1 MVLTNI
7 PLFKVYMSAR
17 VRNPAIETLYSGYIT
32 QGPRVEEFE
41 KKLKEWLGVTYI
53 NTTNSGTSALQ
64 LALKVAGVEYK
75 NRVISTP
82 MTCTATNT
90 AIRAVGGQIV
100 WSDIDPT
107 TGNIDANYV
116 ESLLKK
122 EAWTSSSYK
131 ANKYRV
137 KAVMVVHWGGYPCDL
152 DAFHYLGDKYGV
164 KIIEDAAHAFGA
176 TYNGIKIGSHSDFAC
191 FSFQAIKHLTTVDGG
206 ALVCKDESD
215 HKRAKLLRWF
225 GIDRDAPRRDFRC
238 EEDVQEAGF
247 KYHMN
252 DFNATVGLHNLEDVD
267 EIIRAHQENGLYYD
281 KALKGI
287 PGVRLLKRF
296 KQRVSSYWLY
306 TILVHDRTKFMERML
321 EHAITTS
328 QVHSRND
335 LMTMFKQYYVD
346 LPGVNQFTAHQVNIP
361 VGWWVTPETRGYIEN
376 TIKEI
381 VNGD

>member
-1 MVLTNI
+1 MI
-7 PLFKVYMSAR
+7 PLFKPYMSPK
-17 VRNPAIETLYSGYIT
+17 VKDPVIETLYCGYFT

-41 KKLKEWLGVTYI
+41 KKLKDWLGVRYL

-64 LALKVAGVEYK
+64 LALTVAGVQHK

-90 AIRAVGGQIV
+90 AIRAVGGNIV
-100 WSDIDPT
+100 WSDIDPA
-107 TGNIDANYV
+107 TGNIDPNYV

-122 EAWTSSSYK
+122 ESWLSSYN
-131 ANKYRV
+131 ANKNRI
-137 KAVMVVHWGGYPCDL
+137 KAIMVVHWGGYPCDL
-152 DAFHYLGDKYGV
+152 TAFNYLSQKYGV

-176 TYNGIKIGSHSDFAC
+176 SYHGNKIGVHSDFIC
-191 FSFQAIKHLTTVDGG
+191 YSFQAIKHLTTVDGG
-206 ALVCKDESD
+206 AMVCREEAD

-252 DFNATVGLHNLEDVD
+252 DLNATIGLYNLEDVD
-267 EIIRAHQENGLYYD
+267 EIIRKHQENGFYYD
-281 KALKGI
+281 KALKNVD
-287 PGVRLLKRF
+287 GVKLLKRN
-296 KQRVSSYWLY
+296 KNYLSSYWLY

-321 EHAITTS
+321 AQGITTS

-346 LPGVNQFTAHQVNIP
+346 LPGMNQFTAHQVNIP
-361 VGWWVTPETRGYIEN
+361 VGWWITPETRDYIVN

-381 VNGD
+381 VND